1 MTRRSLVT
9 PVLAALLF
17 APGWAFAQQAPAK
30 IPRVGV
36 LTTADNDRTR
46 LMDAFREGF
55 RELGWVEGRNV
66 ILEFGF
72 ARGEAIPPLVLARA
86 DEAIE

>member
-1 MTRRSLVT
+1 MKRRSLIIGG
-9 PVLAALLF
+9 LAALLR
-17 APGWAFAQQAPAK
+17 APKRALAQQAPAK

-36 LTTADNDRTR
+36 LTTADSDRTR
-46 LMDAFREGF
+46 LMDAFREGL

-72 ARGEAIPPLVLARA
+72 ARGDLSRGPQLAA
-86 DEAIE
+86 EMVAN